1 MTPIDRFER
10 QLPMALTDLAEPR
23 TPDYLVDILGQTA
36 RTRQRPAW
44 ASLERWLPMD
54 IASTTRP
61 VRGAPWR
68 QLGVLALL
76 AVLLATAV
84 AVYVG
89 SRRSEPN
96 LPTPFGR
103 AVNGLIPYAIDGDL
117 FAGDPVTGRS
127 ELLLPGDTYDYDPF
141 YSRDGTRIAFTR
153 RVDPTIE
160 GLDYLMVMAAD
171 GTGAQQ
177 IAAEPLQG
185 LAWWDWSPSGD
196 ALIAVHE
203 IEGIPAFQLFDS
215 NGVEAP
221 RPLAEG
227 IQVVHPSFRPPD
239 GAEILFRGETAD
251 GASLY
256 VMNADGTDIRQ
267 LTDPITFDTGDFS
280 LTQPRYSPDGSQIAY
295 HLWDQELGNMRLW
308 VMDADGTDPRA
319 LSADTGTYFLAWP
332 VWSNDGTRI
341 AAQRSRDL
349 PGDETESNFVIIDVE
364 DGTVIK
370 TGPNLPQEGGTI
382 EWAPDDSSLLMVP
395 NIDGGR
401 HLFLDPTGGP
411 WTEAAWDSGSFPG
424 WQRKAD

>member
-89 SRRSEPN
+89 SRQSEPN
-96 LPTPFGR
+96 LPAPFGR

-117 FAGDPVTGRS
+117 FAGDPVTGGS

-153 RVDPTIE
+153 RVDPAIE
-160 GLDYLMVMAAD
+160 GVDFLMVMNLDDMSVRPVTAD
-171 GTGAQQ
+171 
-177 IAAEPLQG
+177 PLHG

-203 IEGIPAFQLFDS
+203 VDGIPAFHLFDS

-221 RPLAEG
+221 RPWRRASRSC
-227 IQVVHPSFRPPD
+227 IPRSVHPTARRSCSVARP
-239 GAEILFRGETAD
+239 R
-251 GASLY
+251 
-256 VMNADGTDIRQ
+256 R
-267 LTDPITFDTGDFS
+267 
-280 LTQPRYSPDGSQIAY
+280 AY
-295 HLWDQELGNMRLW
+295 
-308 VMDADGTDPRA
+308 ACT
-319 LSADTGTYFLAWP
+319 S
-332 VWSNDGTRI
+332 
-341 AAQRSRDL
+341 
-349 PGDETESNFVIIDVE
+349 
-364 DGTVIK
+364 
-370 TGPNLPQEGGTI
+370 
-382 EWAPDDSSLLMVP
+382 
-395 NIDGGR
+395 
-401 HLFLDPTGGP
+401 
-411 WTEAAWDSGSFPG
+411 
-424 WQRKAD
+424 